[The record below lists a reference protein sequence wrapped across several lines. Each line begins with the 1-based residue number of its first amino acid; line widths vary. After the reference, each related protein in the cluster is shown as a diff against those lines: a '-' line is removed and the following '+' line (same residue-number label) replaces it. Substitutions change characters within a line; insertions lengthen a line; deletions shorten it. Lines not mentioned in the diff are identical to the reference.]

1 MQGKLFRSQA
11 LEHQKDRLHGQALV
25 VPRFSYTII
34 SVLLFIWVV
43 AVSFW
48 LFNSQF
54 AKKETALGW
63 VEPSAGIIR
72 VFPDAS
78 SGTVKEVLV
87 KAGEWVIKNQPL
99 AIISGDKM
107 LMNGAH
113 LEDVLL
119 NEYQEQQKIIKQQLA
134 RTRLIFKLKREDAKL
149 QLSASKQD
157 LDRLNNQIKTLSER
171 FELSKSK
178 AANYSKMVTQGF
190 VSEVDGQSIEEQK
203 LALKSQFESLE
214 REKVNQK
221 NRIEQLNTQLA
232 LLPSEEE
239 NQIDELNRNLS
250 DIAQRTAQL
259 QGQKEYIV
267 RAAVDGFVSN
277 LQVKNGQQTQQNFP
291 LMFLVP
297 PNDGMEVKLLVPVR
311 AAGFV
316 KPGQEI
322 EIRYDA
328 FPYQKFGLYSGQL
341 AHISE
346 SILLPSELDSA
357 PVPSSEAVYLVT
369 AKLNSPTVNAY
380 GQEFSLKVGM
390 TLSADIKLTDRTILE
405 WLLEPLLSIKG
416 KL

>member
-25 VPRFSYTII
+25 VPRFSYAII

-48 LFNSQF
+48 LINSQF

-63 VEPSAGIIR
+63 LEPSAGIIR

-87 KAGEWVIKNQPL
+87 KAGERVIKNQPL

-113 LEDVLL
+113 LEDILL
-119 NEYQEQQKIIKQQLA
+119 NEYQEQQKIIEQQLA

-157 LDRLNNQIKTLSER
+157 LDRLNNQIKTLNER

-178 AANYSKMVTQGF
+178 AANYRKMVTQGF

-203 LALKSQFESLE
+203 LALKNQFESLE
-214 REKVNQK
+214 REEVNQK

-250 DIAQRTAQL
+250 DIAQRSAQL

-267 RAAVDGFVSN
+267 RAAVDGVVSN
-277 LQVKNGQQTQQNFP
+277 LQVKNGHQTQKNFP

-297 PNDGMEVKLLVPVR
+297 PNDGMEVKLLIPVR

-316 KPGQEI
+316 KPGQAI

-341 AHISE
+341 THISE

-380 GQEFSLKVGM
+380 GQEFPLKVGM
-390 TLSADIKLTDRTILE
+390 TLSADIKLADRTILE